1 MSTARS
7 AFGPLVPRWGDWS
20 GPSADLDEVFRALS
34 DPSRRVLLDALY
46 ARDGQTLGELCLQLR
61 RMTRFGV
68 MKHLRQLEAAGL
80 VSTRRAGREKLHY
93 LNPVPIRL
101 IHNRWIRKYEP
112 WVGALTDLKRVL
124 EETPEPMDRPTHVY
138 ELYIRTSPE
147 RLWSALIS
155 PEYTRR
161 YFYGSHYESNWERGA
176 PYQSLLDDGSMPF
189 EGVVLEADPPR
200 RLVYTFH
207 YTGDDATRLEQP
219 SRVTWEI
226 LPRGEMCKLTVIHDG
241 FAPGE
246 LATYQKVGGG
256 WPYILSSL
264 KSVLETGEPLPES
277 AA

>member
-1 MSTARS
+1 VSTAGS
-7 AFGPLVPRWGDWS
+7 VFGPPALLREDWS
-20 GPSADLDEVFRALS
+20 RASADLDEVFRALA
-34 DPSRRVLLDALY
+34 DPSRRLLLDALY
-46 ARDGQTLGELCLQLR
+46 TRDGQTLGELCRQLR

-80 VSTRRAGREKLHY
+80 VSTRRVGREKIHY

-101 IHNRWIRKYEP
+101 IHNRWIRKYDP

-124 EETPEPMDRPTHVY
+124 EESPEPMDRPSHVY

-147 RLWSALIS
+147 RLWRALIS
-155 PEYTRR
+155 PEYTQR
-161 YFYGSHYESNWERGA
+161 YFYGSHYESSWELGA
-176 PYQSLLDDGSMPF
+176 PYRTLLDDGSTPF
-189 EGVVLEADPPR
+189 EGVVLEAEPPH

-207 YTGDDATRLEQP
+207 YTGDDETRIEQP

-226 LPRGEMCKLTVIHDG
+226 VPQGELCKLTVIHDG

-246 LATYQKVGGG
+246 LATYRKVGGG

-264 KSVLETGEPLPES
+264 KSVLETGEPLPER